1 MTRYFIYG
9 LLGLGFLA
17 LAAGWFLI
25 GIWPVALAL
34 LLLAALI
41 LYLVKRNFTYLSALT
56 FTLQTVAASVGLLRG
71 IDLSLALLG
80 FICAL
85 AAWDLDGFARR
96 LAYAAPDDNLPY
108 LERQHFLRVGLI
120 LLLGLAIS
128 YVTLNIRVGFSF
140 DLAIGLVLLTFVG
153 IGALIGWLRR
163 AES

>member
-1 MTRYFIYG
+1 MTRFFIYG

-17 LAAGWFLI
+17 LAAGWFLV

-41 LYLVKRNFTYLSALT
+41 LYLVKRNFTYLSVLT
-56 FTLQTVAASVGLLRG
+56 FALQTVAASVGLLRG
-71 IDLSLALLG
+71 VDLSLALVG

-96 LAYAAPDDNLPY
+96 LAYAAPEDDRLR
-108 LERQHFLRVGLI
+108 LERQHLLRLGFV
-120 LLLGLAIS
+120 LLLGLVIS
-128 YVTLNIRVGFSF
+128 FVTLNIRVGFSF